1 MSGKPGSLFKYGFSN
16 PKAGAPLAS
25 SVAGPSSATQAEV
38 SAEQS
43 ASLQVSSSPKR
54 PAEQSQRPEATISLD
69 QLPASREGEA
79 SSGEALSIFSES
91 DEECQEVQDIQQEIP
106 STLYPLSNAED
117 AGPEVGDDFASELGY

>member
-16 PKAGAPLAS
+16 PKAGAALAS

-54 PAEQSQRPEATISLD
+54 PAEQSQRPEATVSLD

-79 SSGEALSIFSES
+79 SSGEALCMRSCHVKISITSARS
-91 DEECQEVQDIQQEIP
+91 
-106 STLYPLSNAED
+106 
-117 AGPEVGDDFASELGY
+117 

>member
-43 ASLQVSSSPKR
+43 ASLQVSSS
-54 PAEQSQRPEATISLD
+54 ESD
-69 QLPASREGEA
+69 ASDDCGF
-79 SSGEALSIFSES
+79 IFSES
-91 DEECQEVQDIQQEIP
+91 DEEGQEVQDIQQEIP